1 MGNESLQN
9 KQLVRESIECV
20 WRQRQLDDLGRFLAE
35 DFVDHGAP
43 PGVAPGPDGF
53 ADGVRRIL
61 SAFPDARNDID
72 DIVAEGDRVVVR
84 WTMTGTHAGD
94 ALGFPAT
101 GRAIRLTG
109 ITISRIVAGRIAEH
123 WSFRDDI
130 GMLRQ
135 LGLMP

>member
-1 MGNESLQN
+1 MDESIQN

-20 WRQRQLDDLGRFLAE
+20 WRQQRVEEVGRFLAD

-43 PGVAPGPDGF
+43 PGTAPGSVGF

-61 SAFPDARNDID
+61 AAFPDARNDID

-84 WTMTGTHAGD
+84 WTMTGTHTGD

-101 GRAIRLTG
+101 GRPIRLAG